1 MINPPLKNF
10 HLFPTKILIFF
21 KLVLMSDYGN
31 FATKIENIK
40 IHIYMYLYTYV
51 FLKIKKTKNRPPRL
65 VYHNFFLSTLLYH
78 GFIT

>member
-1 MINPPLKNF
+1 
-10 HLFPTKILIFF
+10 
-21 KLVLMSDYGN
+21 MSDYGN
-31 FATKIENIK
+31 FVTKIENIK